1 MPTRKAIRFNVNSSG
16 TEMEQVVHT
25 HQASCQSG
33 WPSGFGALNPSPHSL
48 IFTSTLADSRPRSYS
63 FTVSL
68 VHHKQWNQNLFRCAT
83 IHFQDRRGAASP
95 FLCVNQRAIRCG
107 FRTGV

>member
-1 MPTRKAIRFNVNSSG
+1 MSTHKIPRPGLNRDGPELK
-16 TEMEQVVHT
+16 QVVHT
-25 HQASCQSG
+25 HRTSCRNG

-63 FTVSL
+63 FTFPL
-68 VHHKQWNQNLFRCAT
+68 VYHKQWNQNLFDMQRCSFK
-83 IHFQDRRGAASP
+83 IGAAP

-107 FRTGV
+107 FRTGA

>member
-1 MPTRKAIRFNVNSSG
+1 MSTCKISRPGLNRDG
-16 TEMEQVVHT
+16 PELEQVVHT
-25 HQASCQSG
+25 YQASCQSG

-68 VHHKQWNQNLFRCAT
+68 VHHKQWNQNLFQCAT

-95 FLCVNQRAIRCG
+95 FLCVNQSAVRCG
-107 FRTGV
+107 FRTGA